1 MQFLSNLS
9 EIFYRYRQ
17 DYSTIYMEDKET
29 KIVENNFEERKY
41 IGTNYLTYFSSYSIP
56 REQDHAVLVE

>member
-1 MQFLSNLS
+1 MQFLSNLN

-41 IGTNYLTYFSSYSIP
+41 IGTNYLT
-56 REQDHAVLVE
+56 